1 MTGNSMRLPIKVI
14 SLPGSLERRAAFAA
28 NNGHVAYDFF
38 DAVDGKQI
46 QPQMARLPDL
56 FAPGLEYTA
65 GAVGCALSHLTLWQD
80 VVDSQQ
86 PLTILEDDAILRHDF
101 ETRAAQAV
109 AGLPA
114 DWDIVVWGW
123 NFDSILSLNILPG
136 ISPAV
141 VQFNQTQL
149 RATMRNFQALT
160 GAPAVLRLGECFG
173 TCAYTIS
180 PAGARR
186 FMAACFPLRPFRH
199 YVQGIKRDLPNNGI
213 DIPMIQL
220 YGMVNAFCAMPP
232 LAATRNDRTASLVQ
246 AP

>member
-1 MTGNSMRLPIKVI
+1 MRLPIKVI
-14 SLPGSLERRAAFAA
+14 SLPASTDRRAAFAA
-28 NNGHVAYDFF
+28 NNAHVGYDFV
-38 DAVDGKQI
+38 DAVDGKAI

-56 FAPGLEYTA
+56 FEPGLDYTA

-80 VVDSQQ
+80 VVDSGQ
-86 PLTILEDDAILRHDF
+86 PMTILEDDAILRHDF
-101 ETRAAQAV
+101 EARSAQVV

-123 NFDSILSLNILPG
+123 NFDSILSLNIMPG

-149 RATMRNFQALT
+149 RATMRSFQALA
-160 GAPAVLRLGECFG
+160 GAPAVLRLAECFG

-186 FMAACFPLRPFRH
+186 FMAECFPLRPFHH
-199 YVQGIKRDLPNNGI
+199 YVQGIRRDVPNNGI
-213 DIPMIQL
+213 DIPMIRL
-220 YGMVNAFCAMPP
+220 YSQANAYCALPP
-232 LAATRNDRTASLVQ
+232 LAATRNEQATSLVQ
-246 AP
+246 LR